1 MLQICYLKPEQLD
14 LICVVV
20 AAAVVD
26 VVVVVVAAAAADVLL
41 TVSVCW
47 QTPLILLP
55 AHTLH
60 AERGALRHL
69 QLPEDSTQYKA

>member
-20 AAAVVD
+20 AAAVVVD
-26 VVVVVVAAAAADVLL
+26 VVVVAAADVLL

-47 QTPLILLP
+47 QNPLILLP
-55 AHTLH
+55 AHMLH
-60 AERGALRHL
+60 VERGAL
-69 QLPEDSTQYKA
+69 